1 MRQSKPHPAPVRL
14 FKYLISSFQLIGLVE
29 NWYIIPLGVFG
40 LIDFRKGLVL
50 KLRSGIRFKC
60 RHFMDAWTIKEVFV
74 NNDYRIKPSKQPK
87 IIIDIGANIGAFSI
101 LAASKMP
108 NAKIFSL
115 EPLKGAFQQLKEN
128 ISINRFGKQIV
139 PQKMAVYKEE
149 KTIKLY
155 DTGRSGL
162 SSIYRT
168 RNEEKFELIKST
180 TLEKI
185 FEKNKIKTCDY
196 LKIDCEGAEYD
207 ILSNCPRSVFKK
219 IKMISLEFHEMT
231 SEQNHHSLIKI
242 LNNNDFRT
250 IHKYNDIEHNIGYIY
265 ARK

>member
-1 MRQSKPHPAPVRL
+1 MRQNKPCPAPVRL
-14 FKYLISSFQLIGLVE
+14 FKYFISSFQLIELVE
-29 NWYIIPLGVFG
+29 NWHIIPLGVFG
-40 LIDFRKGLVL
+40 LIDFKKGIVL

-60 RHFMDAWTIKEVFV
+60 RHFMDAWTIKEVFI
-74 NNDYRIKPSKQPK
+74 NNDYKIKPSKQPK

-101 LAASKMP
+101 LVASKMP
-108 NAKIFSL
+108 NAKVLSF
-115 EPLKGAFQQLKEN
+115 EPLRETFQQLQDN
-128 ISINRFGKQIV
+128 VLINGLDKQIT
-139 PQKMAVYKEE
+139 PQKMAVYRKE

-155 DTGRSGL
+155 NTGRSGL

-168 RNEEKFELIKST
+168 RNEEKFELVKST

-185 FEKNKIKTCDY
+185 FERNKIKTCDY

-207 ILSNCPRSVFKK
+207 ILSNCPKSVFKK
-219 IKMISLEFHEMT
+219 IKTISLEFHEMT
-231 SEQNHHSLIKI
+231 PGQNHHSLIKI

-250 IHKYNDIEHNIGYIY
+250 FHKYNDIEHNIGYIY